1 MLYDLSN
8 ELQAQ
13 NFKKRCNA
21 LYSKKC
27 IVDLTEKKPQRT
39 MSQNSYLHAALG
51 YFALQLG
58 YSLEEVKE
66 WYFKETV
73 NPHLFVR
80 QKRDTITGQYRNFL
94 RSSSD
99 LTVDEMTEA
108 IERFRNW
115 AVTIDPP
122 VYIPSPEE
130 HKLVTQMEIEVM
142 KNRTF
147 L

>member
-8 ELQAQ
+8 ELQAK

-21 LYSKKC
+21 LYQKKC

-39 MSQNSYLHAALG
+39 LSQNAYLHVALG
-51 YFALQLG
+51 YFGLQLG
-58 YSLEEVKE
+58 YETKEVKD

-73 NPHLFVR
+73 NPQLFVR
-80 QKRDTITGQYRNFL
+80 TKRDPITGEMRKQL

-99 LTVDEMTEA
+99 LTVDEMTTA

-115 AVTIDPP
+115 SAEKAGI
-122 VYIPSPEE
+122 YIPSPEE
-130 HKLVTQMEIEVM
+130 HRLVTEMEIEVM
-142 KNRTF
+142 KAKTY

>member
-8 ELQAQ
+8 ELHAE

-21 LYSKKC
+21 LFKKRC

-39 MSQNSYLHAALG
+39 IRQNSYLHAALG
-51 YFALQLG
+51 YFGLQVG
-58 YSLEEVKE
+58 YRREEVKE
-66 WYFKETV
+66 WYFKELCNPELFIRKIHDSVTGKERTV
-73 NPHLFVR
+73 
-80 QKRDTITGQYRNFL
+80 L
-94 RSSSD
+94 RSSAELD
-99 LTVDEMTEA
+99 TEQMTLA

-115 AVTIDPP
+115 ASEVAG

-130 HKLVTQMEIEVM
+130 HRLVELMELETQRAKLY
-142 KNRTF
+142 